1 MQATRTYVQMTDP
14 SQFRPAFGDFP
25 SFTVRLVPNPSPELY
40 RECYHTVGKDYHW
53 RDRWDWSDEEIA
65 RHLATPGIT
74 LHVAQLDGRFVGW
87 YELRR
92 VADDDSIEIAYFG
105 LAPDA
110 LGKGIGKHLLS
121 YAVQDA
127 WALNPK
133 RVWLHTCTL
142 DHPAALPNYVARGF
156 TPYRTETYQVDS
168 KPMFKLPMFK
178 LKLPQ
183 VSRRTW
189 LLIAAGVVL
198 VPVLVFTIWTWS
210 ALTWSYSEGE
220 RAGYVQKFSKRG
232 WVCKTWEGELAMV
245 NVPGAMQEKFSFS
258 VRDDIVAQHISASMG
273 KRVTIKYEQHPG
285 VPTSCFG
292 ETEYFVTAVKVLE

>member
-14 SQFRPAFGDFP
+14 GQLRPAFGDFP
-25 SFTVRLVPNPSPELY
+25 AFTVRLVDNPTPELY
-40 RECYHTVGKDYHW
+40 RECYRSVGKDYHW

-65 RHLATPGIT
+65 RHLATPGVT
-74 LHVAQLDGRFVGW
+74 LHIAQLEGRFVGW
-87 YELRR
+87 YELRH
-92 VADDDSIEIAYFG
+92 VPEDNSIEIAYFG
-105 LAPDA
+105 LAPDS
-110 LGKGIGKHLLS
+110 LGKGLGKHLLS
-121 YAVQDA
+121 HAVQDA
-127 WALNPK
+127 WNQSPA

-142 DHPAALPNYVARGF
+142 DHPAALPNYLARGF
-156 TPYRTETYQVDS
+156 TAYRTETYRVDS
-168 KPMFKLPMFK
+168 KPMFK

-189 LLIAAGVVL
+189 ILIAVGVVGL
-198 VPVLVFTIWTWS
+198 PVLVFTLWTWS

-232 WVCKTWEGELAMV
+232 WICKTWEGELAMV
-245 NVPGAMQEKFSFS
+245 NVPGALQEKFAFS
-258 VRDDIVAQHISASMG
+258 VRDDVVAQHISASMG

-285 VPTSCFG
+285 IPTSCFG